1 MCLFFLRN
9 EELGVKTAQVTN
21 FGDFLKYWEILGFF
35 SVALYSRL
43 MVHSR
48 EVFWYLGGLAMKI
61 SEGGRRRGV
70 LFKRMDH
77 AQLIQ
82 GFSGQVNITW

>member
-21 FGDFLKYWEILGFF
+21 FGDFLKYWEILVFF

-48 EVFWYLGGLAMKI
+48 EVFWYLGRLAMKI
-61 SEGGRRRGV
+61 SEGGRRRGILLKEWTTHSLSRGLV
-70 LFKRMDH
+70 VK
-77 AQLIQ
+77 LI
-82 GFSGQVNITW
+82 